1 MRDMNAEERIAELEA
16 QVAELLA
23 QKAAW
28 QGEAKELRE
37 QLAQALAQI
46 GQLLARVHELEGRVA
61 KDSPSSSKP
70 LSSVGLPRKSRSKR
84 ECSGKR
90 SGGQPRHEGRHL

>member
-1 MRDMNAEERIAELEA
+1 MRDMNAEERIAQREA

-23 QKAAW
+23 EKAAW

-46 GQLLARVHELEGRVA
+46 GQLL
-61 KDSPSSSKP
+61 
-70 LSSVGLPRKSRSKR
+70 SVSMNWKGAS
-84 ECSGKR
+84 
-90 SGGQPRHEGRHL
+90 